1 MMPTHK
7 HDADLRPML
16 AAGLAIL
23 ALAGTVSA
31 QQQDAE
37 GDTRGVARLSVMG
50 GEVSIRRG
58 DSGDWVAAAVNA
70 PRMAPD
76 RVMTGGNGYA
86 EIQLDWANFV
96 RLPANSEI
104 QLSDLENGHF
114 LIQVAQG
121 SVAYRILR
129 DSNAQPEVVTPMT
142 SVRPLKKGIYRV
154 GVLEDGQTAVTVRSG
169 EAEIATPRGVE
180 RLQSGKTMQLRGA
193 PGDPEFQVSRA
204 FDEDEFDRWCRNRDR
219 DLERTESYNYA
230 SRDEYGVEDLDGNG
244 RWVNEP
250 EYGTVWAPTVA
261 AGWAPYRNGRWA
273 WLDFYG
279 WSWVSYDPWGWA
291 PYHYGRWFYRSNIG
305 WCWWPGARYARHSW
319 APAHVAFFGW
329 GSPGFHSGFS
339 FGFGNVGWVP
349 LAPYEAQH
357 RWWGRNYYGGN
368 RGGINVVNVNVTN
381 VYRNAR
387 FNGVTAVDAEGFARG
402 RGGAAF
408 RNDAELRQANLVRGQ
423 LPVTPGRES
432 LRLSDREARGPAVDR
447 AEGRQY
453 FIRRQPAQVG
463 RVSFE
468 QQRRSVDAITRQT
481 FGGQGGEGFRPQ
493 AGAAGPQQQR
503 QDPGWRRFG
512 EPTSDRVRHE
522 GQAARENF
530 QQRETPNGWRT
541 FGATNP
547 GESVR
552 QRQPFEGRVD
562 TGGRT
567 DRSPA
572 DAPRVD
578 QPRVEAPPPRVERA
592 PRREWFDRGGGSPEP
607 VRINQPVV
615 RERSAPRMESP
626 RPAPQMERAPRMDSP
641 RGVSNG
647 GGGRPE
653 SRGVAGGNGGGG
665 RTASRGGG
673 GGRSESRG
681 GGNGGGGN
689 RGGRGR

>member
-7 HDADLRPML
+7 HDAGFRRML
-16 AAGLAIL
+16 AAGVAIL
-23 ALAGTVSA
+23 ALAGTASA
-31 QQQDAE
+31 QQDAD
-37 GDTRGVARLSVMG
+37 GDSRGVARLSVLG

-70 PRMAPD
+70 PLMAPD

-114 LIQVAQG
+114 LVQVAQG
-121 SVAYRILR
+121 AVVFRVLR
-129 DSNAQPEVVTPMT
+129 DSNAQPEVVTPMV
-142 SVRPLKKGIYRV
+142 SVRPLKKGTYRV
-154 GVLEDGQTAVTVRSG
+154 SVQEDGQTAVTVRSG
-169 EAEIATPRGVE
+169 EAEIATQRGVE

-193 PGDPEFQVSRA
+193 PGDPEFQISRA
-204 FDEDEFDRWCRNRDR
+204 FDEDEFDRWNRNRDR

-250 EYGTVWAPTVA
+250 EYGNVWAPTVA
-261 AGWAPYRNGRWA
+261 AGWAPYRNGRWV

-279 WSWVSYDPWGWA
+279 WSWISYDPWGWA

-305 WCWWPGARYARHSW
+305 WCWWPGGRQARHSW

-329 GSPGFHSGFS
+329 GSPGFHSGAS

-387 FNGVTAVDAEGFARG
+387 FNGVTAVDSEGFARG
-402 RGGAAF
+402 RGGSAF
-408 RNDAELRQANLVRGQ
+408 RNDAELRQASLVRGQ
-423 LPVTPGRES
+423 VPVTPGRES
-432 LRLSDREARGPAVDR
+432 LRMSDREVRGPAVDR
-447 AEGRQY
+447 AESRQ
-453 FIRRQPAQVG
+453 FFTRRQPSQVG

-468 QQRRSVDAITRQT
+468 EQRKSVDMATRQT

-493 AGAAGPQQQR
+493 SGTAAPQPQR

-522 GQAARENF
+522 SGQAAREDAGRRF
-530 QQRETPNGWRT
+530 GDVQRESPNGWRT
-541 FGATNP
+541 FGNANS
-547 GESVR
+547 GESFRPAERTR
-552 QRQPFEGRVD
+552 QSFEGRVD
-562 TGGRT
+562 SGGRP
-567 DRSPA
+567 DRSSA
-572 DAPRVD
+572 DGPRVD
-578 QPRVEAPPPRVERA
+578 QPRVEAPRVERA
-592 PRREWFDRGGGSPEP
+592 PQRERFDRGGGGSPEP

-615 RERSAPRMESP
+615 RERVAPRMESP
-626 RPAPQMERAPRMDSP
+626 RPAPQMERAPRMESP
-641 RGVSNG
+641 RAVSNG
-647 GGGRPE
+647 
-653 SRGVAGGNGGGG
+653 
-665 RTASRGGG
+665 GGG

-681 GGNGGGGN
+681 NSGGGGRSESRGGNGGGGGGGN